1 MSKQATSITLRCAV
15 LAQKLRKTLHSLD
28 EPQMLQ
34 TKIHCLLLAIPAF
47 LLSCVSPSRESNP
60 ATEAATRAEVV
71 NAMQRYMVAAR
82 AVNPDEI
89 AAFYTPTAVLF
100 EPGINPIE
108 GRETIRAFIASFP
121 GVKVDS
127 ATATPDTI
135 EVFGGTAFFWGSYF
149 ERLSFPGQPVSEQY
163 GKFVTEWVRQA
174 DGQWLIQRFFRIPVQ
189 TLTMP
194 DRAK

>member
-1 MSKQATSITLRCAV
+1 MLR
-15 LAQKLRKTLHSLD
+15 
-28 EPQMLQ
+28 
-34 TKIHCLLLAIPAF
+34 TKARYLLLAIPAF
-47 LLSCVSPSRESNP
+47 LLSCVSAHRESDP
-60 ATEAATRAEVV
+60 AAEAATRAEVA

-82 AVNPDEI
+82 AVNADEI
-89 AAFYTPTAVLF
+89 AAFYTPTAILF

-135 EVFGGTAFFWGSYF
+135 EVFGGTALLWGSYF
-149 ERLSFPGQPVSEQY
+149 ERLSFPGQPVSEQH

-174 DGQWLIQRFFRIPVQ
+174 DGQWLIQRNFRVPVTTQ
-189 TLTMP
+189 IAPDLTQ
-194 DRAK
+194 